1 MSADATDSETKL
13 KVERKDVAMYLS
25 RLLIVVSPLAL
36 APEDV
41 TAGTIQ
47 SDRSDRS
54 DKYMKSPWH
63 TNRTVTYLCK
73 YLR

>member
-47 SDRSDRS
+47 YRVTVVTVV
-54 DKYMKSPWH
+54 
-63 TNRTVTYLCK
+63 TNT
-73 YLR
+73 

>member
-1 MSADATDSETKL
+1 MSADATGSETKL
-13 KVERKDVAMYLS
+13 KVERKVVAMYLS

-47 SDRSDRS
+47 SDRSD
-54 DKYMKSPWH
+54 KYMKSPWH

>member
-41 TAGTIQ
+41 TAGTN
-47 SDRSDRS
+47 RVTVV
-54 DKYMKSPWH
+54 
-63 TNRTVTYLCK
+63 TNT
-73 YLR
+73 